1 MSLIFRGLKRL
12 TGYKETDP
20 VEFHETRLDQVTE
33 ISTKGF
39 DQKQRKVVVTLKDE
53 SEVIEKDTI
62 ELFTRN
68 EIFCEN
74 AHKQFVV
81 ENAINFIPRIMLG
94 FRPDYAVQLSMR
106 FIIRLV

>member
-12 TGYKETDP
+12 TGYKETEWVAFKED
-20 VEFHETRLDQVTE
+20 DKIAKVTE

-68 EIFCEN
+68 TIFVKMQTN
-74 AHKQFVV
+74 SLLLKMQ
-81 ENAINFIPRIMLG
+81 
-94 FRPDYAVQLSMR
+94 
-106 FIIRLV
+106 

>member
-12 TGYKETDP
+12 TGYEKQEW
-20 VEFHETRLDQVTE
+20 VAFKETRLDQVTE

-81 ENAINFIPRIMLG
+81 ESR
-94 FRPDYAVQLSMR
+94 VKV
-106 FIIRLV
+106 LV